1 MDNTILHISSKYSD
15 KKKYKTT
22 NFIYNLP
29 YEIKDVIYIRLS
41 SIEIPNVSYYFNNT
55 VNKNTNF
62 QIMINNNIYSIII
75 QEGNYTSSTLSCEI
89 NKKIEELGLEIEF
102 EINPITGKSSFTNI
116 NGENFDL
123 LFFNQSHDSLNKI
136 LGFNNES
143 YTNRNEYK
151 SENIMN
157 IMGSNL
163 FFLKI
168 NDYGKITTNFSNNI
182 FAKIITYTDK
192 YTIVFNDGSNL
203 ISKDRFFDQPININ
217 KLNIQILDEYG
228 NILDLGNIDISITVE
243 FCTIRNSFI
252 KTYLNNNQFRQY
264 SYEEFVKDMDQIKFK
279 SMLNS

>member
-1 MDNTILHISSKYSD
+1 
-15 KKKYKTT
+15 
-22 NFIYNLP
+22 
-29 YEIKDVIYIRLS
+29 
-41 SIEIPNVSYYFNNT
+41 
-55 VNKNTNF
+55 
-62 QIMINNNIYSIII
+62 
-75 QEGNYTSSTLSCEI
+75 
-89 NKKIEELGLEIEF
+89 
-102 EINPITGKSSFTNI
+102 
-116 NGENFDL
+116 
-123 LFFNQSHDSLNKI
+123 